1 MKLRSKLS
9 LGLAS
14 LAIAAAGSWV
24 AASAQQTPSPSPAPP
39 APQTPAKPQK
49 GDTDKRPRLEKA
61 LEELRAIKQHLEK
74 APHDFGG
81 HRVKAIE
88 AVSEA
93 IKQIELAAK
102 FDKN

>member
-14 LAIAAAGSWV
+14 LAVAAAGSWV
-24 AASAQQTPSPSPAPP
+24 AAAAQQTPSPAPP
-39 APQTPAKPQK
+39 APQAPAKPQK
-49 GDTDKRPRLEKA
+49 GETDKRPRLEKA